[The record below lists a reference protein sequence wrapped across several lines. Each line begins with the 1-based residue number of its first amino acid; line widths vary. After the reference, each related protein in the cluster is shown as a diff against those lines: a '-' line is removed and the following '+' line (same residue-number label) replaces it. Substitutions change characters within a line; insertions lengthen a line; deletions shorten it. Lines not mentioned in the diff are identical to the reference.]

1 VLFSNLFR
9 KESKQPEDL
18 AWLHAD
24 MHSHLLPGIDDGSP
38 DMETSIGLI
47 RGFQRLGFKKIITT
61 PHILWEMY
69 PNTPEIINSKVQ
81 EVRDELKNQGVDVEL
96 HAAAEYY
103 IDEHFAASLNRR
115 EKLLTLKDNRVL
127 VEVSTITAPFDMKE
141 VLFEM
146 QMQSYQPVIAH
157 PERYIY
163 LKQNK
168 EFFEELRDS
177 GCLFQLNL
185 LALIGHYGTSVQE
198 LASWLMKNEF
208 YEYAGTDLHHFN
220 HLNLLPKLYHS
231 ALYQKLKESGQI
243 KNHLL

>member
-1 VLFSNLFR
+1 VLFSKLFR
-9 KESKQPEDL
+9 KESIPENL
-18 AWLHAD
+18 GWLNAD

-38 DMETSIGLI
+38 DMETTIDLI
-47 RGFQRLGFKKIITT
+47 RGFQRLGYKKIITT

-69 PNTPEIINSKVQ
+69 PNTPEIIKAKVQ
-81 EVRDELKNQGVDVEL
+81 EVREELKYQGVDVEL

-103 IDEHFAASLNRR
+103 IDEHFAGMLTRH
-115 EKLLTLKDNRVL
+115 EELLTLKDNRVL

-146 QMQSYQPVIAH
+146 QLQNYLPVIAH

-168 EFFEELRDS
+168 EFFEELRDG

-185 LALIGHYGTSVQE
+185 LALIGHYGTSVQD
-198 LASWLMKNEF
+198 LAAWLIKNEF
-208 YEYAGTDLHHFN
+208 YEYAGTDLHHYN
-220 HLNLLPKLYHS
+220 HLNLLSKLNHS
-231 ALYQKLKESGQI
+231 PLYQKLKESGQV